1 MLPHSGDRLQ
11 PVSSVADD
19 AYADAYVRLRER
31 LHGPERCIADELGIS
46 GYLAV
51 ATVATRARP
60 AGRLAVSPDQV
71 PQFLEAAAE
80 LGLYCCIGRARLVSV
95 PDAIPETRHAA
106 LFVADDRPHAMS
118 LVYFGVSA
126 DIAAG
131 AEQVELYGDHRLL
144 GQLFGYPDCCVE
156 FFVNSETAGPDR
168 LPATINSLGP
178 FDRLMNPV
186 STYVYGVPNLLFHFP
201 CSPGCRPSMML
212 SKQRSHFLSE
222 IEPGVRAIENLGTGL
237 ALYGPEVGIGLATEY
252 ERRDTSTFRLHK
264 IVSRSQTTHEL
275 FGMRAEAIIRFDS
288 PSVFEIDGRRFSR
301 RDQFGAL
308 FI

>member
-19 AYADAYVRLRER
+19 ACADAYVRLRER

-60 AGRLAVSPDQV
+60 AGRLAVSPDQA

-106 LFVADDRPHAMS
+106 LFVADERPDAMS

-131 AEQVELYGDHRLL
+131 AEQVELYGDHRLRPL
-144 GQLFGYPDCCVE
+144 RPIDEPRFDVCIWRSKFVVSFPLFARLQTLHDAVE
-156 FFVNSETAGPDR
+156 AAQPF
-168 LPATINSLGP
+168 SLGN
-178 FDRLMNPV
+178 R
-186 STYVYGVPNLLFHFP
+186 T
-201 CSPGCRPSMML
+201 GCAG
-212 SKQRSHFLSE
+212 H
-222 IEPGVRAIENLGTGL
+222 
-237 ALYGPEVGIGLATEY
+237 
-252 ERRDTSTFRLHK
+252 
-264 IVSRSQTTHEL
+264 
-275 FGMRAEAIIRFDS
+275 
-288 PSVFEIDGRRFSR
+288 
-301 RDQFGAL
+301 
-308 FI
+308 